1 MVEKRLK
8 TFNKINFAAVPDFDD
23 VAVRLVFRRKKDS
36 QRLARLAEVEETEL
50 QIIWKYFV
58 SFIFQLFLCK
68 EMRVASVCSWPYPQT
83 LGESGKAGNSLEI
96 LGIHS

>member
-50 QIIWKYFV
+50 QII
-58 SFIFQLFLCK
+58 
-68 EMRVASVCSWPYPQT
+68 
-83 LGESGKAGNSLEI
+83 
-96 LGIHS
+96 